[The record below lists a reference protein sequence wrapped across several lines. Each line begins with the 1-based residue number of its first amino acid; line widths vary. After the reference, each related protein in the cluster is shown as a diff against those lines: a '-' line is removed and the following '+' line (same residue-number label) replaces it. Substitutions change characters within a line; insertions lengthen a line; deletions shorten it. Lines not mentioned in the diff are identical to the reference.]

1 MLKRNQEL
9 LFLQPL
15 PQARLSQVSAASHLR
30 AVTWALCSV
39 ALVSPCLGSAQ
50 DYPSKPIRL
59 VVPYAAGGGSD
70 IGARLLGAKLAESLR
85 QQVVVENRAGAGT
98 NIGSEYVAKSPADGY
113 TLLYA
118 SPSLTVNMSLYKKL
132 NFDTVRD
139 FSAVS
144 VFTDAPNILVV
155 IPSFPAKS
163 VKELI
168 ALGRAKPGLL
178 SYSSAGNGSSQHLA
192 GELFK
197 LNTGLDIMHVPFK
210 GTSPSLTSLVGGEVA
225 MSFANIAAISQ
236 YIKAGRLKGL
246 ATTGARRSDQMPDV
260 PTLRESGVNMD
271 VTVWYGVLAPA
282 NTPLQI
288 VHKLA
293 DSINKIAHQP
303 DMVQRL
309 RDLGAEPVGNT
320 PEQFSKQLRDEVAMW
335 AKVVKAAGMRAD

>member
-1 MLKRNQEL
+1 MFKKNRDLR
-9 LFLQPL
+9 
-15 PQARLSQVSAASHLR
+15 RRSAVESHQGISREKSVTAVAS
-30 AVTWALCSV
+30 ALCFIGCLSP
-39 ALVSPCLGSAQ
+39 ALATAQ

-59 VVPYAAGGGSD
+59 VVPYAPGGGSD
-70 IGARLLGAKLAESLR
+70 IGARLLGAKLAETLR
-85 QQVVVENRAGAGT
+85 QQVVVENKAGAGT

-139 FSAVS
+139 FAAVS
-144 VFTDAPNILVV
+144 VFTDSPNILVV

-163 VKELI
+163 VKDLV
-168 ALGRAKPGLL
+168 ALGRAKPGML

-197 LNTGLDIMHVPFK
+197 LNTGLDIVHIPFK

-225 MSFANIAAISQ
+225 LSFANPAAISQ
-236 YIKAGRLKGL
+236 YIKSGRLKGL
-246 ATTGARRSDQMPDV
+246 ASTGPKRSDQLPDV

-282 NTPLQI
+282 NTPAPI
-288 VHKLA
+288 VQKLA
-293 DSINKIAHQP
+293 DSINKIAHQQ